1 MIYAHFSFSSL
12 SAAGGSSGWE
22 MWNSVQRFLQ
32 LPASSGREHGQLST
46 GTGREGK
53 PSDHLH
59 VRETCIHT
67 TDEIYV
73 CESREGEKREEPDGR
88 RGPLFN
94 STALWAEIE
103 PCRQYALFTFHQ
115 LITIRWT
122 ISTRQGQR
130 STSIIGSDREVMHI
144 VSDPP
149 YKITGSFPAVTERI
163 KTEQG
168 LKLYF
173 HFLHFFSILN
183 LPVVFYSY
191 TLEHSVVVVVCFTKI
206 IKGDLH

>member
-1 MIYAHFSFSSL
+1 
-12 SAAGGSSGWE
+12 

-32 LPASSGREHGQLST
+32 LPASTGREHGQLST

-59 VRETCIHT
+59 VRERCIHT

-73 CESREGEKREEPDGR
+73 CESREGEKRREEPDGR

-94 STALWAEIE
+94 STAPWAEIE
-103 PCRQYALFTFHQ
+103 PCRKYALFTFHQ

-149 YKITGSFPAVTERI
+149 YIITGSFTAVTERI
-163 KTEQG
+163 KTEQCLITG
-168 LKLYF
+168 TEIILLF
-173 HFLHFFSILN
+173 PSHLFSILN
-183 LPVVFYSY
+183 PFVFY
-191 TLEHSVVVVVCFTKI
+191 
-206 IKGDLH
+206 